1 VTDAT
6 STLPQRAF
14 HRVRPTAR
22 EGLHR
27 CGPRDVVAVA
37 TLAARCAWRRRK
49 DAPFIQRILRLG
61 IWPAGAILLALES
74 RSLWVNAD
82 RTAMLATRSSAEGH
96 LFRVSLLAAGVV
108 LPTAVI
114 AALAIPAVAQD
125 AVLVVSIA
133 LMLLMLVELPRYRR
147 IPELQAARR
156 KLTGPDV
163 VEATN
168 LLAAAPG
175 AGLALA
181 RALCATA
188 DATGTTIVAKARGAA
203 RQRLYRRLGFTT
215 VTEASGTALIVAR
228 HGNKIWLLR
237 LPLGLLGASSPW
249 PPIVKSLRG
258 TQQRPAHS
266 ELQLAGT
273 NVCS

>member
-1 VTDAT
+1 MTDAT
-6 STLPQRAF
+6 STLPPRAF
-14 HRVRPTAR
+14 HRLRPTDS
-22 EGLHR
+22 EGLHL
-27 CGPRDVVAVA
+27 CGPRDAIAVA

-49 DAPFIQRILRLG
+49 DAPFIQRILRLV

-82 RTAMLATRSSAEGH
+82 RTAVLATRPSGEGY
-96 LFRVSLLAAGVV
+96 LFRIALLAAVVV
-108 LPTAVI
+108 LPTAVV
-114 AALAIPAVAQD
+114 AALAIPPVAQD
-125 AVLVVSIA
+125 AVLVVSVPLMI
-133 LMLLMLVELPRYRR
+133 LMLDELPRYRR

-188 DATGTTIVAKARGAA
+188 DATGTTIVAEARGHA
-203 RQRLYRRLGFTT
+203 RQRLYRGLGFTT
-215 VTEASGTALIVAR
+215 VAEASGTALI
-228 HGNKIWLLR
+228 LR
-237 LPLGLLGASSPW
+237 
-249 PPIVKSLRG
+249 PP
-258 TQQRPAHS
+258 RP
-266 ELQLAGT
+266 
-273 NVCS
+273 

>member
-1 VTDAT
+1 MTDAT
-6 STLPQRAF
+6 STLPPRAF
-14 HRVRPTAR
+14 HRLRPTNS

-27 CGPRDVVAVA
+27 CGPRDAVAVA
-37 TLAARCAWRRRK
+37 ALAARCAWRRRK

-82 RTAMLATRSSAEGH
+82 RTAMLATRPSAEGH

-114 AALAIPAVAQD
+114 AALAIPAAAQD
-125 AVLVVSIA
+125 AVLVVSVP

-181 RALCATA
+181 RALCVRA
-188 DATGTTIVAKARGAA
+188 DATGTTIVAEARGDA
-203 RQRLYRRLGFTT
+203 RRRLYRRLGFTT
-215 VTEASGTALIVAR
+215 VAEVSGTALIVR
-228 HGNKIWLLR
+228 
-237 LPLGLLGASSPW
+237 
-249 PPIVKSLRG
+249 PP
-258 TQQRPAHS
+258 RP
-266 ELQLAGT
+266 
-273 NVCS
+273 